1 MKNPRGN
8 YPSCAGTTAT
18 VVLITDD
25 KVICANAG
33 DSRTVYGTGWNSDG
47 KAGKGIPLSQDHKPD
62 DAAEKKRIEAA
73 NGYVEQGRVFGTLA
87 VSRALG
93 DFDFK
98 KEEVGDMF

>member
-1 MKNPRGN
+1 MQAELIQIAKDKQTEAMKMKNPRGN

-47 KAGKGIPLSQDHKPD
+47 KAGKGIPLS
-62 DAAEKKRIEAA
+62 
-73 NGYVEQGRVFGTLA
+73 
-87 VSRALG
+87 
-93 DFDFK
+93 
-98 KEEVGDMF
+98 